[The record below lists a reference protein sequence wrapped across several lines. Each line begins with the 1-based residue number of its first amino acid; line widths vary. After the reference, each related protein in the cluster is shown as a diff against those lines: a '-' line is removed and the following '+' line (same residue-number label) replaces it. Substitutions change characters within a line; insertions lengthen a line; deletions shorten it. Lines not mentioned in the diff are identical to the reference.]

1 MQAGENTTR
10 TLEIILWI
18 FGEQRKTESGDCM
31 PIKNYTSTQN
41 PLKTASEIESLLI
54 LNGAK
59 SIQKD
64 ISGGKITAIKF
75 LVDTA
80 IGEVPISLPVR
91 VSAAYEILKQQKK
104 KNPRIK
110 ADPEQ
115 AERTAWKCL
124 KDWVDAQMA
133 LIQLG
138 LANMDEVF
146 MPYITDRNG
155 NTLYEIAK
163 ERRFLLEGGNRG

>member
-1 MQAGENTTR
+1 
-10 TLEIILWI
+10 
-18 FGEQRKTESGDCM
+18 M

-41 PLKTASEIESLLI
+41 PIKTAAEIEGLLI

-64 ISGGKITAIKF
+64 ISDGKITAIKF

-110 ADPEQ
+110 ADLEQ

-146 MPYITDRNG
+146 MPYIIDRNG

-163 ERRFLLEGGNRG
+163 ERRFLLGCGNK

>member
-1 MQAGENTTR
+1 MNANKKLYVDT
-10 TLEIILWI
+10 
-18 FGEQRKTESGDCM
+18 KSDKNSGRNRRSIDFER
-31 PIKNYTSTQN
+31 
-41 PLKTASEIESLLI
+41 SEVDP
-54 LNGAK
+54 
-59 SIQKD
+59 KD
-64 ISGGKITAIKF
+64 ISDGKITAIKF

-110 ADPEQ
+110 ADLEQ

-146 MPYITDRNG
+146 MPYIMDRNG

-163 ERRFLLEGGNRG
+163 ERRFLLDCGNK

>member
-1 MQAGENTTR
+1 M
-10 TLEIILWI
+10 
-18 FGEQRKTESGDCM
+18 
-31 PIKNYTSTQN
+31 
-41 PLKTASEIESLLI
+41 
-54 LNGAK
+54 
-59 SIQKD
+59 
-64 ISGGKITAIKF
+64 
-75 LVDTA
+75 
-80 IGEVPISLPVR
+80 
-91 VSAAYEILKQQKK
+91 
-104 KNPRIK
+104 
-110 ADPEQ
+110 
-115 AERTAWKCL
+115 